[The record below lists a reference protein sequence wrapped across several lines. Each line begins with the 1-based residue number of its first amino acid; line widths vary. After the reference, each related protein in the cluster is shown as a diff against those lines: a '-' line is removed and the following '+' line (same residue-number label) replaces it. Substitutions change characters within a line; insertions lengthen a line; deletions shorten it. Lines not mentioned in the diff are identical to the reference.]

1 MAGSILETGIG
12 DLKVLQTLGLAEDP
26 FSLSA
31 SPRFFHL
38 GESHQSVYYFAHNSI
53 TRRDGL
59 ALVMGEVGMG
69 KSSLARVLF
78 SHFFDERPD
87 VIISYV
93 PSANWKSRTKAVRE
107 ISDSL
112 AELEVEAKRSYDDSI
127 YELQKAIMRAHS
139 EDNYNV
145 AVLLDESHL
154 IAPQALEAIHELY
167 NFDVD
172 VKAVQIVMFGQPE
185 LETLISKHR
194 HLKNRVSKR
203 LYLSPL
209 SYNAALEMI
218 NHRVR
223 QAGRSTSLLS
233 DEAFGKIYDTSRGVP
248 RDIVG
253 ICGNALEVIIRDKKK
268 IIDEEAT
275 EEALLLRYGKQYLEE
290 E

>member
-1 MAGSILETGIG
+1 MAEFPLEKGIG
-12 DLKVLQTLGLAEDP
+12 DIKVLQTLGLTEDP

-78 SHFFDERPD
+78 SHFFEERPD

-112 AELEVEAKRSYDDSI
+112 AELEVETKRSYDDSI
-127 YELQKAIMRAHS
+127 FELQKAIMRAHR
-139 EDNYNV
+139 ENNLNV

-154 IAPQALEAIHELY
+154 ISPGALEAIHELY

-172 VKAVQIVMFGQPE
+172 VKAVQIIMFGQPE
-185 LETLISKHR
+185 LDALISKHA
-194 HLKNRVSKR
+194 HLKSRVSKR

-209 SYNAALEMI
+209 SYIAALEMI

-223 QAGRSTSLLS
+223 QAGRSTSLLT
-233 DEAFGKIYDTSRGVP
+233 DEAYSKIFDASQGVP

-253 ICGNALEVIIRDKKK
+253 LCGNALEIIIRDKKK
-268 IIDEEAT
+268 IIDEEAAD
-275 EEALLLRYGKQYLEE
+275 EALLIRYGQQS
-290 E
+290 